1 MIASSKATLSLVEF
15 PKNCPSFPTCPVSS
29 PLFDRVTP
37 AQISQQNIMDQQW
50 RPYTDVASN
59 RPLRYSHSTS
69 QQQPREPNNSATA
82 QQHSSP
88 SGFSYEAYSAPSVSS
103 HSQSMATS
111 PIGTPRARA
120 SSGDGDIAMD
130 DADPYN
136 RMKYPSRPNHQHR
149 TSGQQL
155 LQEDSTAARRYSP
168 MKALSPSS
176 HYTSSAHHPGQPPYT
191 PQTPSARQSPT
202 RTNPYS
208 SPPQSYYATPS
219 TYFLFNQS
227 CCFFFLN

>member
-1 MIASSKATLSLVEF
+1 
-15 PKNCPSFPTCPVSS
+15 
-29 PLFDRVTP
+29 
-37 AQISQQNIMDQQW
+37 MDQQW
-50 RPYTDVASN
+50 KPYTDAASN
-59 RPLRYSHSTS
+59 RSLRYSHSTS
-69 QQQPREPNNSATA
+69 QQQPREPNNSVAA
-82 QQHSSP
+82 QQHAAP
-88 SGFSYEAYSAPSVSS
+88 SGFSYEAYSTPSVSS
-103 HSQSMATS
+103 HPQSMATS

-176 HYTSSAHHPGQPPYT
+176 HYASSPHHPGQPYT

-208 SPPQSYYATPS
+208 SPPQSYYTTPS
-219 TYFLFNQS
+219 KYCLCSINHFVV
-227 CCFFFLN
+227 FLN